1 MAETPKDW
9 VTLQPNLDFIMVV
22 PNAIIQTI
30 DSVLAFVITL
40 LNIANTVLNVIKVFL
55 VGLLDPIRA
64 IVEAIIEEIRAF
76 IHDLRQMGLYMTG
89 DWNLITIKPLRAPE
103 LLGGFQSYER
113 RMLKRLLNRRDPGR
127 PDFSSR
133 SVALGLFCYLS
144 TGDLFALIEL
154 INRIKAFFGDR
165 SATGPAPFP
174 QPTPPEATLGTY
186 GLSTALFKKPDGL
199 DTAPDAVTL
208 KWTMPGTGGLFSKP
222 PGGFLVHI
230 STMPNGFGLRSFRWE
245 DTGGPE
251 DSEETESG
259 APTVKYWPAVG
270 IEAQTGTE
278 LRLFGGVSDL
288 ATEED
293 GYTDVERDKAQ
304 ANRLLLSLDQNTP
317 LIPPSKLIGSG
328 SIPIGAATYYLKLP
342 KFNKV
347 APMQAYSTT
356 IKYSDLPQMFTVE
369 ADGST
374 SGGLPKVKLVTED
387 CYTFYARV
395 RPVTDAY
402 VEALSAVDGTPDAP
416 AVIPADACK
425 LITWG
430 TEAIKGNSKALFSP
444 RPGPPAATGSE
455 QPSPQEIGQASAP
468 TVFSMPSATMLDFIT
483 ATQVALEVLLLVRAD
498 YTLVDSNVVE
508 EETIINGAVKTYSD
522 GYQTGLESLKD
533 FLTTMKVKDEFYTA
547 STDSKKFRRRVKQ
560 KSAWILDRFFSQP
573 PPESIAEAL
582 AEDVANLLDFK
593 WTEIS
598 SSLPDMTILETVA
611 SQDPNQGLAASPI
624 GIGTPEI
631 KRRLR
636 LGSGST
642 EGMWPDRSGIFPERF
657 TASGGTYPEL
667 YAKRGWSETAFLMGD
682 GYCDTTPVVFK
693 ATNMSMASVGRYD
706 LKAQFVRKLLLEW
719 ESGKILNSASAILAV
734 VGAANAK
741 SPSESDWKTIRFFDE
756 ALAPLDK
763 LMVEVEAFLL
773 AILDGLQGLIDKII
787 AYIEAI
793 QARIYQIQALIEM
806 IRALLNSLTMFD
818 LPSFSGLLLVEN
830 GTDGITK
837 GLVTAGNKPSDSPM
851 SYGGGVLVM
860 TGGLPAIILEIIEM
874 ILGGGASE

>member
-9 VTLQPNLDFIMVV
+9 VTLQPNLDQLMVI

-30 DSVLAFVITL
+30 DSVLAFIITL

-64 IVEAIIEEIRAF
+64 IIEAIIEEIRAF

-154 INRIKAFFGDR
+154 INRIKAFFGDL
-165 SATGPAPFP
+165 SATGSAPFP
-174 QPTPPEATLGTY
+174 QPTPPEASLGTY

-208 KWTMPGTGGLFSKP
+208 KWTMPGTGTLLSKP
-222 PGGFLVHI
+222 PAGFLVHV

-245 DTGGPE
+245 DTGGPNDLE
-251 DSEETESG
+251 R
-259 APTVKYWPAVG
+259 PAYTPSVG

-278 LRLFGGVSDL
+278 LRLFGGICDL
-288 ATEED
+288 ATD
-293 GYTDVERDKAQ
+293 QANYSDVERDSPQ
-304 ANRLLLSLDQNTP
+304 ANTLLLSLDQNTP
-317 LIPPSKLIGSG
+317 MIPPSKLVGSG
-328 SIPIGAATYYLKLP
+328 DTPIGAATYYLKLS
-342 KFNKV
+342 KFNKA

-356 IKYSDLPQMFTVE
+356 IKYSDLPQTFTVE

-374 SGGLPKVKLVTED
+374 SAGIPKVKLIVED

-395 RPVTDAY
+395 RPITDAY
-402 VEALSAVDGTPDAP
+402 VEALSAVDGTPNAP
-416 AVIPADACK
+416 AVIPDDALK

-430 TEAIKGNSKALFSP
+430 TKAIKANSKALFKP

-498 YTLVDSNVVE
+498 YTLVNSSVVDDQ
-508 EETIINGAVKTYSD
+508 TVIQGAVETYSD
-522 GYQTGLESLKD
+522 GYQTGLEGLKD
-533 FLTTMKVKDEFYTA
+533 FLTMMKVTDKFYTT
-547 STDSKKFRRRVKQ
+547 SKNSKKFRRRVKQ

-573 PPESIAEAL
+573 PSESIAEAF

-593 WTEIS
+593 WTNIS
-598 SSLPDMTILETVA
+598 TSLPDMTILDTVA
-611 SQDPNQGLAASPI
+611 SQDPNQGLAASPV
-624 GIGTPEI
+624 GIGSPEI
-631 KRRLR
+631 TKRLKRGAGTSPYL
-636 LGSGST
+636 
-642 EGMWPDRSGIFPERF
+642 WPDRSGIFPERF
-657 TASGGTYPEL
+657 VASGGTYPEL
-667 YAKRGWSETAFLMGD
+667 YAKNGWSESAFIMGD
-682 GYCDTTPVVFK
+682 GYCDYTPVVFK
-693 ATNMSMASVGRYD
+693 VSGSMSLAPSGYYN
-706 LKAQFVRKLLLEW
+706 LSAQFVRRLLLEY
-719 ESGKILNSASAILAV
+719 EDGKILNSASAILAV
-734 VGAANAK
+734 VGAASAR

-763 LMVEVEAFLL
+763 LMVEIEAFLL

-874 ILGGGASE
+874 ILGGGESE